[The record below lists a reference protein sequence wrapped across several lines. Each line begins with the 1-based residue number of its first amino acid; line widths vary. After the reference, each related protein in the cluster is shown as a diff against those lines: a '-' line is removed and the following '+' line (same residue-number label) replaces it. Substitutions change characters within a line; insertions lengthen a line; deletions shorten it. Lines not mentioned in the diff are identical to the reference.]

1 MADLTD
7 IDGLIGEA
15 WSGTVPNGSHVNV
28 VLARRGSATA
38 ATATSAFASPTP
50 GHAPVL
56 VCLGGGSPVWPAT
69 IMLNKATATDELHQ
83 RLTWGAAQLGIGEG
97 VMDAVE
103 EGLVAAD
110 AETVV
115 LVAVWVDPGATDHTA
130 LRAANRQAMRDAIAR
145 ALSGPVAGEVEA
157 LLASRGTVTNAF
169 YDGA

>member
-1 MADLTD
+1 MIEPAD

-15 WSGTVPNGSHVNV
+15 WSGTVPNGSHINV

-38 ATATSAFASPTP
+38 AVATSAFASPTP
-50 GHAPVL
+50 GHTPVL

-69 IMLNKATATDELHQ
+69 IMMNKATATAELHQ

-110 AETVV
+110 AETVL
-115 LVAVWVDPGATDHTA
+115 LVAVWVDPSAADHTA
-130 LRAANRQAMRDAIAR
+130 LRAANRIAMRDAIAR
-145 ALSGPVAGEVEA
+145 AISGPLTGEVDA
-157 LLASRGTVTNAF
+157 LLAARGTVTNAF
-169 YDGA
+169 YDGE